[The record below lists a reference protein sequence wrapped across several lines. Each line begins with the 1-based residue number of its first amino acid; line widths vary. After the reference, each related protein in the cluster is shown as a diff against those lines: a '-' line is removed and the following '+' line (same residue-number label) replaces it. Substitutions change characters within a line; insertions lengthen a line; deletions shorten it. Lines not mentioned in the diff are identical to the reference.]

1 MSQAVRPFAAL
12 DSRRKPRSGPSPSLA
27 PVAPDP
33 GVAFRGPTVAHAVAD
48 GVAFAADR
56 GRPMF
61 ECASVL
67 HEARQSENECDED
80 SEGAA

>member
-12 DSRRKPRSGPSPSLA
+12 DSRRELRQGSSPSLA

-33 GVAFRGPTVAHAVAD
+33 GVGFRGPIVTHAVAD
-48 GVAFAADR
+48 GGTSAADR

-67 HEARQSENECDED
+67 REARQSENECDAD
-80 SEGAA
+80 GEGAA